1 MLNEFTYT
9 RGGTE
14 ITFEDLG
21 VINIVS
27 GMFVESD
34 RPAINRAFFDA
45 SYKLGLIHLGMCGD
59 GRDRYF
65 ELEYQR
71 YKSKKVPVRPLHW
84 KELEQKVEKFYEEFD
99 GNQCFIYTQSYEVI
113 EQFVIQNKNNLNLRY
128 FKPEDNDV
136 EHHYPLSLKGAFDLN
151 MEIR

>member
-1 MLNEFTYT
+1 MLNEFTYL
-9 RGGTE
+9 RGDTE

-45 SYKLGLIHLGMCGD
+45 SYKLGLIHSGMCGD
-59 GRDRYF
+59 GRSRYF
-65 ELEYQR
+65 ELEYQW

-113 EQFVIQNKNNLNLRY
+113 ELFVSNKKEGISVHVYTLFENTCLRY
-128 FKPEDNDV
+128 NTNDLDFFLGYG
-136 EHHYPLSLKGAFDLN
+136 E
-151 MEIR
+151 EIR

>member
-1 MLNEFTYT
+1 MLNEFTYL
-9 RGGTE
+9 RGDTE

-34 RPAINRAFFDA
+34 RALINRAFFDA
-45 SYKLGLIHLGMCGD
+45 NDKRDTYHNEMFGD
-59 GRDRYF
+59 EQYQYF
-65 ELEYQR
+65 ELEYQW
-71 YKSKKVPVRPLHW
+71 YIRPLHW
-84 KELEQKVEKFYEEFD
+84 KEVIQKVEKFYEEFD

-113 EQFVIQNKNNLNLRY
+113 EQFVIQNKNNLKLRY
-128 FKPEDNDV
+128 FKPEENDV
-136 EHHYPLSLKGAFDLN
+136 EHHYSLSLKGAFELN